1 MTAIGKKQLGIMK
14 GMNIVCAIL
23 IVIGIGARVYH
34 YNKDGF

>member
-1 MTAIGKKQLGIMK
+1 MTEIGKKQLGIMK

-23 IVIGIGARVYH
+23 ILIGIVARIYH